1 MADCDVVDGC
11 EGGVRCE
18 TTFCQAAETR
28 DGAKRVRCWG
38 DPLRNPTGM
47 AGGL

>member
-18 TTFCQAAETR
+18 TTFCQAAE
-28 DGAKRVRCWG
+28 DSGWGEAGALLG
-38 DPLRNPTGM
+38 
-47 AGGL
+47 